1 MILHPQLT
9 IIRLIQVQISN
20 SIIKNQSFMKKIIIV
35 LGILV
40 ASMSACE
47 QNRKQDQ
54 VQNEALAALKQE
66 LEQANK
72 QLPMSI
78 AYFTMQRMEIVGN
91 DYAVYMNVDEKQI
104 DLDEYVNDMNKNKS
118 SVLTLVSGNHEN
130 FSDLLVKTGL
140 NLKFVVSGNL
150 SKRQKEVFLSSEDI
164 KDNVGTNHDAKDIM
178 KEMVEE
184 MNEDLPDDWGDG
196 LSLTSVYIDGNY
208 VVYNIQTDETLLTI
222 ALLKQIVSEGND
234 MEESI
239 LEEFNSATDPS
250 EKMLIKYMKENNM
263 GIKYVYCSKKTNDS
277 VTITITPEMISS
289 QVKVTNLY

>member
-1 MILHPQLT
+1 
-9 IIRLIQVQISN
+9 
-20 SIIKNQSFMKKIIIV
+20 MKKIIIV